1 MKDQGQRRGVIGI
14 LGGMGPEATI
24 LMMSRLLAATPA
36 RDDSDHLPLLVDS
49 NTQVPSRIAHLIE
62 GTGVDPTPVLID
74 MARRLVTS
82 GADVLAMPCNT
93 AHSYYDAIAAA
104 VPVPMLNMVELS
116 ARAAHGRSATGPVGI
131 LASPAVEITGVFAR
145 AFEALGREVIYPA
158 DRDGLLGA
166 IRAIKSGRAGDALPV
181 LRAAMVELA
190 ADGAQ
195 VAVIGCSEF
204 SIVAPRLADSP
215 LALVDSL
222 DVLVAACVGF
232 AGGGT
237 SSSNTGVT
245 LTQ

>member
-1 MKDQGQRRGVIGI
+1 MKDQGQRRCVIGI

-62 GTGVDPTPVLID
+62 RRGEDPTPVLVD
-74 MARRLVTS
+74 MARRLMAS

-93 AHSYYDAIAAA
+93 AHSYYGAIADS
-104 VPVPMLNMVELS
+104 VQVPMLNMVELS
-116 ARAAHGRSATGPVGI
+116 ARAADERAAAGPVGI

-158 DRDGLLGA
+158 DRDGILGA

-181 LRAAMVELA
+181 LQAAMVELA
-190 ADGAQ
+190 GRGAQ

-204 SIVAPRLADSP
+204 SIVAPQLADSP

-222 DVLVAACVGF
+222 DVLVGACVDF
-232 AGGGT
+232 ADGGAP
-237 SSSNTGVT
+237 SPIQESH
-245 LTQ
+245 